1 MRRRRDPREDP
12 DLAAAE
18 ARREPAPHALLALQ
32 RSAGNQATTALVS
45 RLTKADRP
53 MLQARWLVH
62 EDPNYYFWEPESG
75 KGVPGAHEIPPYLK
89 RIQRRDPVDPP
100 YKVDDGDGEPT
111 LVGAQTGPAPVRTD
125 PHGRPYA
132 TSRRAEP
139 PTFFEGDWYAERARQ
154 GGATR
159 VPGDMFN
166 PFGRFASAPLT
177 AFRPAGS
184 MPPEQQ
190 KALLER
196 LALKDKSFRTIV
208 ATVGTDT
215 FQGHARHVEVD
226 GKITLPLAAVTG
238 AGAVYAFGAPQPD
251 AHAIAQSTQ
260 PAGNPAALGLVP
272 TAAQLKYELNFDIT
286 PQLIANWQGQDRSE
300 TQLKVM
306 GASAADAARNAGY
319 VVNDGTE
326 WEWLHMIAHSMG
338 GIGGTTPQDA
348 RNLVAGTRECNSEM
362 IIAEEML
369 KTIVVKTGGKGSAK
383 LEVGVEMFDPVRHIA
398 SKINYTFVLLN
409 SEGKASIVEHFGFNP
424 LDKTQPQQFKNRA
437 VRYAA
442 MLANPEGKGAT
453 AWPTKDAHVV
463 MSQPTTY
470 DMQTPEAKLAHAQE
484 EQLIELAQAGR
495 LDDVFK
501 ALGEIWG
508 KNTTVSGL
516 VLDAIGD
523 ALVTADLVF
532 SFLTSLRAIAGPRLA
547 RVEHRI
553 LYAAK
558 LAHKVPLDQLQAVVT
573 KLYNGTV
580 PPGLVALL
588 Q

>member
-1 MRRRRDPREDP
+1 M
-12 DLAAAE
+12 
-18 ARREPAPHALLALQ
+18 
-32 RSAGNQATTALVS
+32 GG
-45 RLTKADRP
+45 KA
-53 MLQARWLVH
+53 
-62 EDPNYYFWEPESG
+62 
-75 KGVPGAHEIPPYLK
+75 
-89 RIQRRDPVDPP
+89 
-100 YKVDDGDGEPT
+100 
-111 LVGAQTGPAPVRTD
+111 
-125 PHGRPYA
+125 
-132 TSRRAEP
+132 
-139 PTFFEGDWYAERARQ
+139 
-154 GGATR
+154 R

-166 PFGRFASAPLT
+166 PFGRFAVAPLT
-177 AFRPAGS
+177 AFMPAGS
-184 MPPEQQ
+184 TPAEQRT
-190 KALLER
+190 AILER
-196 LALKDKSFRTIV
+196 LALKDKSFRKIV
-208 ATVGTDT
+208 APVGTDVY
-215 FQGHARHVEVD
+215 QGFPRHVEVD
-226 GKITLPLAAVTG
+226 GKVTLPLADVTS

-251 AHAIAQSTQ
+251 ARAIAQPTK
-260 PAGNPAALGLVP
+260 PAGNPASLGLVP
-272 TAAQLKYELNFDIT
+272 TAAQLKYELNFAIT
-286 PQLIANWQGQDRSE
+286 PDLIAQWQGQDRSE

-369 KTIVVKTGGKGSAK
+369 KTIVVKTGGKGSAR
-383 LEVGVEMFDPVRHIA
+383 LEVGVEMLDPVRHIA

-470 DMQTPEAKLAHAQE
+470 DKQTPEGKLAHAQE
-484 EQLIELAQAGR
+484 EQLIELAEAGR

-501 ALGEIWG
+501 GLTEIWR
-508 KNTTVSGL
+508 NNATVSML
-516 VLDAIGD
+516 LFDSIGE

-532 SFLTSLRAIAGPRLA
+532 NFLTALRTIAGPRLERVEQRIVRSVKLSGNVPLDQLRAIAG
-547 RVEHRI
+547 
-553 LYAAK
+553 
-558 LAHKVPLDQLQAVVT
+558 
-573 KLYNGTV
+573 KLYSGSI
-580 PPGLVALL
+580 PPGLIAQL